1 MHFCMPRFVVESFD
15 FKKFLGGRWNT
26 LEDVS
31 YTRGGWCKVGS
42 CIWADIRESVTNEL
56 PVMFKRQIVGHTQ
69 MQEKPYITTKIA
81 CLDVRKCF
89 ILDTETDEINEI
101 S

>member
-1 MHFCMPRFVVESFD
+1 
-15 FKKFLGGRWNT
+15 
-26 LEDVS
+26 
-31 YTRGGWCKVGS
+31 
-42 CIWADIRESVTNEL
+42 
-56 PVMFKRQIVGHTQ
+56 

-89 ILDTETDEINEI
+89 ILDTETDEINEVTEKAIESTPEEI